1 MAFEYDE
8 RGYLVVDGVYTDPR
22 FPTMDVV
29 RIGGDYYRVMA
40 DRIMDSGEDLSKRL
54 IPLPSY
60 RPPVSLEPTVEAMS
74 AMVLKC
80 AFRNLPNERLR
91 IDRAITDDELRE
103 FMAHHGIGE
112 DDISEPFEEVL
123 KAVYGKKYETTI
135 TVRQVRVEIE
145 NSIALESE
153 LRRRGI
159 YAFSGAPKRLNIRV
173 NSEGE
178 LG

>member
-1 MAFEYDE
+1 MSFEYDE

-22 FPTMDVV
+22 FPTMDIV
-29 RIGGDYYRVMA
+29 RIGKDYYRVMA
-40 DRIMDSGEDLSKRL
+40 TKIMDSGEDLAKRL
-54 IPLPSY
+54 VPMPAY
-60 RPPVSLEPTVEAMS
+60 RAPVSLEPTVEAMS

-80 AFRNLPNERLR
+80 AFRELPEERLR

-103 FMAHHGIGE
+103 FMDKHGIGK
-112 DDISEPFEEVL
+112 DDISEPFEQVE

-135 TVRQVRVEIE
+135 TVRQVRVAIE
-145 NSIALESE
+145 NSIALENE

-173 NSEGE
+173 DPAG
-178 LG
+178 GAR

>member
-22 FPTMDVV
+22 FPTMYIV
-29 RIGGDYYRVMA
+29 RIGSDYYRVMA
-40 DRIMDSGEDLSKRL
+40 DRTRDSGEDLARRL
-54 IPLPSY
+54 VLMPAY
-60 RPPVSLEPTVEAMS
+60 RAPVSLEPTVQAMS

-80 AFRNLPNERLR
+80 AFRELPKERLR
-91 IDRAITDDELRE
+91 IDRAITDDELKE
-103 FMAHHGIGE
+103 FMDKHGLGP
-112 DDISEPFEEVL
+112 DDISEPFEQVE

-145 NSIALESE
+145 NSIALEGE
-153 LRRRGI
+153 LRQRGI

-173 NSEGE
+173 EPDSEAR
-178 LG
+178 